1 MGSWPPTFKSSD
13 RGRLSESSKWKEKS
27 SHLHPRYSFTRP
39 GFPQSDTWSLSSLLS
54 RLSLA
59 HSAKVQLKIT
69 ERPKPGSR
77 ETQTVL
83 QGYRNLTTWCWP
95 FTSLDLSLLIWHIKG
110 LSLGLQI
117 IKKDLNV
124 LFVMNCESA
133 FSRLAQCH
141 QKAKFSY
148 DINIQGNDNPEYQT
162 FTVMLGD
169 TRAWPWTVLHVSVHP

>member
-1 MGSWPPTFKSSD
+1 MKGEKQPLTPEIQLYKTWLSPIRHLITK
-13 RGRLSESSKWKEKS
+13 LTSESALPGTLGQGTTEDNRKAQ
-27 SHLHPRYSFTRP
+27 TREP
-39 GFPQSDTWSLSSLLS
+39 
-54 RLSLA
+54 
-59 HSAKVQLKIT
+59 
-69 ERPKPGSR
+69 
-77 ETQTVL
+77 QTVL

-110 LSLGLQI
+110 LSLGLRI